1 MELKIHIC
9 ANESCKVII
18 TDLTTDYQDE
28 GNTNSNYGKFRYSD
42 TVSIDVLQ
50 HNKVDS
56 TELQTPVFSLHGKKV
71 EPITLPVGF
80 DGWFQVQHI
89 ILPTEQ
95 WFERELAKGS
105 TSILGLYSGVY
116 YTNGQ
121 NIFKYYN
128 GESTAVP
135 LEEVVERN
143 TEGTT
148 ISRCSQ
154 DYVSICFLRKCYIN
168 LCQQI
173 LNSKTFDK
181 CFNKMNNELT
191 LKRDM
196 VWMAINVINYMV
208 DFNQLYEVSRLI
220 ERITSCNG
228 LCPSNN
234 KNSSGC
240 GCGS

>member
-1 MELKIHIC
+1 MKIDINVC
-9 ANESCKVII
+9 TNESCKVMIE
-18 TDLTTDYQDE
+18 DLTIDYQPE
-28 GNTNSNYGKFRYSD
+28 YNTNANFGNFRYSD
-42 TVSIDVLQ
+42 TISIDVLQ
-50 HNKVDS
+50 HIKTDGR
-56 TELQTPVFSLHGKKV
+56 ELQNATITPHGLKTCPV
-71 EPITLPVGF
+71 TLPVNF
-80 DGWFQVQHI
+80 DGWFKVHHI
-89 ILPTEQ
+89 VLPTEE
-95 WFERELAKGS
+95 WFNARIEEGEL
-105 TSILGLYSGVY
+105 SILKLYQTVY
-116 YTNGQ
+116 YSDGEK
-121 NIFKYYN
+121 IYKYI
-128 GESTAVP
+128 GDRRVLAS
-135 LEEVVERN
+135 LEEIVERSTEN
-143 TEGTT
+143 TTL
-148 ISRCSQ
+148 SRVSK